1 MTIVVHGPRTRERFA
16 LTFDDGPERGV
27 TDELLQ
33 LLAWRQAK
41 ATFFCVGEQVE
52 RDAELGLEIVAG
64 GHEVGCHTMH
74 HLDHSEAHR
83 ERALKDLVEG
93 AAAIEGLLGVEPRL
107 YRAPYGRF
115 VPATLAEAERRGW
128 TCVLWSAWGRDWQP
142 DDAETI
148 AERVYANL
156 EPGAI
161 VLLHDAERYAHSRT
175 DCKATLEATELVLAE
190 AEHRGLAPVTVSE
203 LLASPA
209 SN

>member
-1 MTIVVHGPRTRERFA
+1 LTIVVHGPRRRQAFA

-27 TDELLQ
+27 TDPLLEI
-33 LLAWRQAK
+33 LSWRQAR

-52 RDAELGLEIVAG
+52 RDVELARQILAA

-83 ERALKDLVEG
+83 EQALRDLVEG
-93 AAAIEGLLGVEPRL
+93 AAAIEGLLEVEPRL

-142 DDAETI
+142 DDGETI
-148 AERVYANL
+148 AERVFAEL
-156 EPGAI
+156 APGAI
-161 VLLHDAERYAHSRT
+161 VLLHDAQRYAQSRT
-175 DCKATLEATELVLAE
+175 DCRATLEATELVLAE
-190 AEHRGLAPVTVSE
+190 AERRGLRPVTVSE
-203 LLASPA
+203 LIRDGGEL
-209 SN
+209 